1 MSYVNWKIKG
11 PKVATCNCDF
21 GCPCEFLAPPTNANL
36 CEGVEIMRID
46 EGWFGDGTDQV
57 RLDGLLVGARYRW
70 PGPLHKGG
78 GIVQGLFEE
87 RTSGAQREALFK
99 ILGGEEQEPT
109 TVFNIYGSTVETEY
123 DPLFG
128 NMDFAVEFKART
140 ARFAMAGVTEMT
152 VEPDQEPGHWSRLFL
167 AESCCIRASSTAPPR
182 WRVPP
187 LPRLTTGC
195 RWTTARSTRRSSTV
209 PTVHTASYRTRRRQ
223 ASRPHWPRSRR
234 GWVQ

>member
-1 MSYVNWKIKG
+1 MSHVNWKIKG

-21 GCPCEFLAPPTNANL
+21 GCPCEFVAPPTNANL

-46 EGWFGDGTDQV
+46 EGWFGEGADQV

-87 RTSGAQREALFK
+87 RTSEAQREALFK

-109 TVFNIYGSTVETEY
+109 TVFNIYGSTIETEY

-128 NMDFAVEFKART
+128 VLDFAVDFKART
-140 ARFAMAGVTEMT
+140 AKFTMPGVTEMR
-152 VEPDQEPGHWSRLFL
+152 VEPIKNP
-167 AESCCIRASSTAPPR
+167 
-182 WRVPP
+182 V
-187 LPRLTTGC
+187 TGLDYF
-195 RWTTARSTRRSSTV
+195 S
-209 PTVHTASYRTRRRQ
+209 H
-223 ASRPHWPRSRR
+223 SRR
-234 GWVQ
+234 VRALMSHFYEALGREADLWAGRRAQPGGTDLRPAG